1 MPHATLK
8 LRPGVDQ
15 NETPVLN
22 EAGISQSNL
31 IRFIPDKNGVGLVQK
46 LGGWTKYYGAS
57 IAAIVRALWAW
68 EDTNANKW
76 LAAGTGTYVSGTTRS
91 QLAVLN
97 GVQGTNGITTAT
109 TLTDITPR
117 LASDDVAVNFS
128 TTSGNSTVTIIDATT
143 TGITSYNSVYISTQV
158 SVGGL
163 ILFGLYPVVAN
174 AGSTSYTI
182 QAKNVLGSPITAA
195 STVSNGGAVPSFAVT
210 SGASTVTVTLADH
223 NYSVGSTFPVLVS
236 TTVGGIPLYGN
247 YVVQSVPSTSTF
259 TIQAATTAQSITVT
273 GASRVGTAETL
284 TWSSPSQ
291 TLLVGSS
298 ITVSGISPSSWN
310 GTFTVTSSTP
320 TSVTFTNSGVTGSYS
335 SGGSIDSFS
344 SAMNSGKVRFVYAI
358 GVGPPIA
365 STGYGVGLYGVGGY
379 GTGSP
384 VTATAG
390 NPIASTSWTFDNWGQ
405 ILISCPSD
413 TTSNSIPFT
422 GIYQWDP
429 TANAPTAT
437 VIPQA
442 PPVNDGVFVAMP
454 QRQIIAWGSTFTGIQ
469 DPLLIRWCDINNYN
483 SWIASVTNQAGSY
496 RIPKGSRIVG
506 CIQGPQQGLIWTDL
520 ALWSMQ
526 YINQPYVY
534 SFNEIGTGCGLIAK
548 RAATSM
554 NGVVYWMGQSQ
565 FFKLDSGGV
574 SPVFCPV
581 WDVIFQ
587 DLDLTNLDKIRIAA
601 NSRFG
606 EISWF
611 YPTTGNG
618 GEINA
623 YVKYNVN
630 LGTWDFGTL
639 ARSAWINES
648 VLGPPIGADPS
659 SLYIY
664 QHETSPDADGQPLL
678 ASFTTGYFALSDAD
692 VKTFI
697 DQWWPDMKFGY
708 YGGSQNA
715 TINFTFYATD
725 YPGQTPVQYGPY
737 AVTANTTFFS
747 PRIRGRLVQIQVD
760 SSDTGSWWRIGGNRY
775 RLQPD
780 GKF

>member
-1 MPHATLK
+1 M
-8 LRPGVDQ
+8 
-15 NETPVLN
+15 
-22 EAGISQSNL
+22 
-31 IRFIPDKNGVGLVQK
+31 
-46 LGGWTKYYGAS
+46 
-57 IAAIVRALWAW
+57 
-68 EDTNANKW
+68 
-76 LAAGTGTYVSGTTRS
+76 
-91 QLAVLN
+91 
-97 GVQGTNGITTAT
+97 
-109 TLTDITPR
+109 
-117 LASDDVAVNFS
+117 
-128 TTSGNSTVTIIDATT
+128 
-143 TGITSYNSVYISTQV
+143 
-158 SVGGL
+158 GGL
-163 ILFGLYPVVAN
+163 ILFGLYPVIAN

-182 QAKNVLGSPITAA
+182 QATNVLGSPITAT

-210 SGASTVTVTLADH
+210 SGASTVTVTLANH
-223 NYSVGSTFPVLVS
+223 GYSVGSTFPILVS

-259 TIQAATTAQSITVT
+259 TIQAATTA
-273 GASRVGTAETL
+273 
-284 TWSSPSQ
+284 
-291 TLLVGSS
+291 
-298 ITVSGISPSSWN
+298 
-310 GTFTVTSSTP
+310 TST
-320 TSVTFTNSGVTGSYS
+320 TTGSLN
-335 SGGSIDSFS
+335 
-344 SAMNSGKVRFVYAI
+344 ANKVRFVYAI

-365 STGYGVGLYGVGGY
+365 STGYGVGGYGVGGY

-390 NPIASTSWTFDNWGQ
+390 DPIASTSWTFDNWGQ

-483 SWIASVTNQAGSY
+483 SWIGSVTNQAGSY

-715 TINFTFYATD
+715 TINFTFNATD
-725 YPGQTPVQYGPY
+725 YPGQTPVTYGPY

-747 PRIRGRLVQIQVD
+747 PRIRGRLVSISVS